1 MQLSIKFTD
10 MGRDEDARAYAEEK
24 TAAFSKVIDA
34 AFLDAAFCNV
44 EFKKSAHHQSGD
56 VCYAEVTLETD
67 GKIYRASEEAAT
79 LRNAMDK
86 VKDEIVRQ
94 LERSK
99 SKKENVFRRG
109 ARLAKRLLRG
119 GDFNA

>member
-10 MGRDEDARAYAEEK
+10 MERDEDARGYAEEK

-34 AFLDAAFCNV
+34 TRLDAALCSV
-44 EFKKSAHHQSGD
+44 EFKRSAQHQSGD

-67 GKIYRASEEAAT
+67 GKIYRASEEATT

-94 LERSK
+94 ITRDK
-99 SKKENVFRRG
+99 AKKESLFKRG
-109 ARLAKRLLRG
+109 GRLAKRLVRG
-119 GDFNA
+119 I